1 MATPRRIWR
10 ILGLAGCVLL
20 VGGCARPAAVLRASR
35 PAAASGPSGGGT
47 TAASRP
53 AGARG
58 TQPAPGI
65 TAATT
70 PFAPRTSTSYAADAG
85 LRHLAATL
93 PFPLLLP
100 SRIPGD
106 PFVEGFHGPQPTP
119 APPGAPR
126 VAQATIYFATATAGR
141 TCTLVEGNGPFTPS
155 RGLPGETAVVIRHS
169 PRAAG
174 LLYPSAIGP
183 GGTAMAQTL
192 EFQEQGVWVRLQS
205 TLGAKALLQIARG
218 LRAG

>member
-1 MATPRRIWR
+1 MPTPRRNWR

-20 VGGCARPAAVLRASR
+20 AGGCARPAAVLRGSR
-35 PAAASGPSGGGT
+35 LAAASAPSGRG
-47 TAASRP
+47 TAAAAGT

-58 TQPAPGI
+58 THPAAGSSGATSPLAP
-65 TAATT
+65 TA
-70 PFAPRTSTSYAADAG
+70 PTSYAADPG

-100 SRIPGD
+100 GGIPGD
-106 PFVEGFHGPQPTP
+106 PFVEEFHGPPP
-119 APPGAPR
+119 APASPGAPR
-126 VAQATIYFATATAGR
+126 VARATIYFATATAGR

-169 PRAAG
+169 PRVAG
-174 LLYPSAIGP
+174 LLYPSATGP